1 MSRSAV
7 VGFSQLARCSPAK
20 DSCKLTVSKFK
31 KGGTRLFTNE
41 RFNITRYGNRF
52 WALYD
57 GEALIC
63 VCVYKVHSSKC

>member
-1 MSRSAV
+1 MD
-7 VGFSQLARCSPAK
+7 RC
-20 DSCKLTVSKFK
+20 KFK

>member
-1 MSRSAV
+1 M
-7 VGFSQLARCSPAK
+7 
-20 DSCKLTVSKFK
+20 
-31 KGGTRLFTNE
+31 FTNE

-63 VCVYKVHSSKC
+63 VLVYRRGAREVKRRIEELVAQIPEEAAA